1 MSNEI
6 MSSLIGTP
14 FRWLREVIY
23 AFSHGN
29 LAAWK
34 KLQVQFADALN
45 QQVCILIFGH
55 ISTKDLMS
63 YSFLMSFCISCF
75 LNFSPLWWPT
85 NNSWNKRLQF

>member
-45 QQVCILIFGH
+45 QQVSTLIFSH
-55 ISTKDLMS
+55 
-63 YSFLMSFCISCF
+63 
-75 LNFSPLWWPT
+75 FSL
-85 NNSWNKRLQF
+85 RFVVVLIF